1 MTVESAATFFVA
13 SILVGFGV
21 IVIAVILLTLN
32 NLFSMFWKP
41 VKWNV
46 YVPFIP
52 TNEPAIEPEPI
63 ANTTNT
69 TIEVKSA
76 RRQVI

>member
-1 MTVESAATFFVA
+1 MTVDSAATFFVS

-21 IVIAVILLTLN
+21 IIIAIILLTLN

-46 YVPFIP
+46 YVPFVP
-52 TNEPAIEPEPI
+52 TEEPKLEST
-63 ANTTNT
+63 ANTANT
-69 TIEVKSA
+69 EIQSA
-76 RRQVI
+76 GR

>member
-1 MTVESAATFFVA
+1 MTIDSAATFFVA

-32 NLFSMFWKP
+32 NLFSRFWKP
-41 VKWNV
+41 IKWNV

-52 TNEPAIEPEPI
+52 TEEPRIEPTI
-63 ANTTNT
+63 KTANTE
-69 TIEVKSA
+69 IQSA
-76 RRQVI
+76 RR

>member
-1 MTVESAATFFVA
+1 MTIESAATFFVA
-13 SILVGFGV
+13 SILIGFGV

-41 VKWNV
+41 IKWNL

-52 TNEPAIEPEPI
+52 TEEPKFEPTS
-63 ANTTNT
+63 NTTT
-69 TIEVKSA
+69 EVKNA
-76 RRQVI
+76 GR

>member
-13 SILVGFGV
+13 SILIGFGV
-21 IVIAVILLTLN
+21 IIIAIIILTLN

-41 VKWNV
+41 IKWNL

-52 TNEPAIEPEPI
+52 TEEPKFEPTS
-63 ANTTNT
+63 N
-69 TIEVKSA
+69 EVKNA
-76 RRQVI
+76 RR

>member
-13 SILVGFGV
+13 SILIGFGV
-21 IVIAVILLTLN
+21 IIIAIIILTLN

-41 VKWNV
+41 IKWNI

-52 TNEPAIEPEPI
+52 TEEPRFEPTS
-63 ANTTNT
+63 NTTT
-69 TIEVKSA
+69 EVKNA
-76 RRQVI
+76 GR

>member
-1 MTVESAATFFVA
+1 MTVESAATFFVG
-13 SILVGFGV
+13 SILIGFGV
-21 IVIAVILLTLN
+21 IIIAIIILTLN

-46 YVPFIP
+46 YVPFVP
-52 TNEPAIEPEPI
+52 TEEPKLEPT

-69 TIEVKSA
+69 EIKIGK
-76 RRQVI
+76 R

>member
-13 SILVGFGV
+13 SILTGFGV
-21 IVIAVILLTLN
+21 IIIAVIILTLN

-41 VKWNV
+41 IKWNV

-52 TNEPAIEPEPI
+52 TEEPKFESAAT
-63 ANTTNT
+63 ANTE
-69 TIEVKSA
+69 IQSA
-76 RRQVI
+76 KRQII

>member
-13 SILVGFGV
+13 SILIGFGV
-21 IVIAVILLTLN
+21 IIIAIIILTLN

-41 VKWNV
+41 IKWNL

-52 TNEPAIEPEPI
+52 TEEPKFEPTS
-63 ANTTNT
+63 NTTT
-69 TIEVKSA
+69 EVKNA
-76 RRQVI
+76 GR